1 MYIYIDILY
10 PVGDYR
16 HLSATTIA
24 TATNIVYALV
34 SSFFLSFFFPYS
46 LSPSFREKLKLHFLR
61 NFTHLSYTFSPALG
75 CFWNLF
81 SYLASWILGGCFGPV
96 VVYIVYKTI

>member
-34 SSFFLSFFFPYS
+34 SSFFLSFLFPYFPS
-46 LSPSFREKLKLHFLR
+46 LH
-61 NFTHLSYTFSPALG
+61 HLG
-75 CFWNLF
+75 KN
-81 SYLASWILGGCFGPV
+81 
-96 VVYIVYKTI
+96 